1 MRRTDAEN
9 GRLLGQG
16 AVGESYHHLPEQGWC
31 LGIRKW
37 PLSVF
42 AQASYSRVGVSR
54 VCSGSLSWFSDQ
66 GRKTAGELRS
76 MHELSVRGY
85 GTQPR
90 FRRNLRGWMRLTH
103 SSAKEF
109 QTQFLNDIADRCLIN
124 RLNLRLLSRTQEI
137 LMRLSWAILCETSI

>member
-16 AVGESYHHLPEQGWC
+16 GVGESYHHLPEQGWC

-54 VCSGSLSWFSDQ
+54 VRSGSLSWFSDQ
-66 GRKTAGELRS
+66 GRKTGELRPI
-76 MHELSVRGY
+76 HELSVRAMGPSL
-85 GTQPR
+85 GLEET
-90 FRRNLRGWMRLTH
+90 NGKWMRLTH
-103 SSAKEF
+103 SSA
-109 QTQFLNDIADRCLIN
+109 
-124 RLNLRLLSRTQEI
+124 
-137 LMRLSWAILCETSI
+137 

>member
-16 AVGESYHHLPEQGWC
+16 GVGESYHHLPEQGWC

-66 GRKTAGELRS
+66 GRKTGELKS

-103 SSAKEF
+103 SSA
-109 QTQFLNDIADRCLIN
+109 
-124 RLNLRLLSRTQEI
+124 
-137 LMRLSWAILCETSI
+137 